1 MDRLKYVST
10 EKMYE
15 GVLVEVTD
23 AGVTIDLKGRLG
35 QFKIPKRMVI
45 SQDELQIGQIV
56 GFMLSYPEVLDS
68 EPDEKYVEAI
78 QNRKER
84 MQEIQNRYK
93 EEN

>member
-35 QFKIPKRMVI
+35 QFKIPRRMVI

-78 QNRKER
+78 NNRNER

-93 EEN
+93 